1 MNSGSPPWG
10 GEVLAMATGSSWLN
24 ACKLNLTGHIYRWHV
39 QYGWIYFQFSFKEHP
54 YPILYDHTSS
64 SSIPSFLLM
73 PRISKTDNKLLSKS
87 HNIKFSLDISISIA
101 SPVILQADPS
111 SRLIECPQT
120 FDDRGKYSQIAYAGK
135 DIKIN
140 WSVASCI
147 EVHSENMRKNNY
159 MA

>member
-1 MNSGSPPWG
+1 
-10 GEVLAMATGSSWLN
+10 
-24 ACKLNLTGHIYRWHV
+24 
-39 QYGWIYFQFSFKEHP
+39 
-54 YPILYDHTSS
+54 
-64 SSIPSFLLM
+64 M

-140 WSVASCI
+140 
-147 EVHSENMRKNNY
+147 
-159 MA
+159 